1 MNLLTAL
8 FAGGLFG
15 AGLVVSQMTNADK
28 VINFLNVAGDWDPSL
43 ALVMVGAIGVHVV
56 LFRFI
61 LRRPSPL
68 YATAFAL
75 PTSEHIDGKLVGGAA
90 LFGVGWALGGFCP
103 GPAVVSM
110 PSGGT
115 HALVFVG
122 AMALGMGAWRGVQSL
137 TTPSP
142 NPRVTSDQPEGRASN
157 IHG

>member
-28 VINFLNVAGDWDPSL
+28 VIGFLNVAGDWDPSL

-56 LFRFI
+56 LFRLI

-68 YATAFAL
+68 YAAAFGVPTAQ
-75 PTSEHIDGKLVGGAA
+75 HIDAKLVGGAA
-90 LFGVGWALGGFCP
+90 LFGVGWGLGGFCP
-103 GPAVVSM
+103 GPALASM

-115 HALVFVG
+115 DALVFVG
-122 AMALGMGAWRGVQSL
+122 AMALGMGAWRLLQAL
-137 TTPSP
+137 TPASP
-142 NPRVTSDQPEGRASN
+142 PDARHTG
-157 IHG
+157 